1 MKIDC
6 LKVANNIYDKVKKDL
21 INLKDLNLKFK
32 IVIIKLQKNSATD
45 KYINFKIKKATEL
58 GINVEV
64 VSHLKTEEEL
74 ILYLDKL
81 NRSKNVNG
89 YIVQFPLPKSFNL
102 GNVLNHISHLK
113 DLDGLSNKWLS
124 SLLTTDCKTN
134 CIQPATAKAIMSVI
148 DNQKYNL
155 CGKHAVILNRSL
167 IVGKPIAQ
175 MLINKGAT
183 VTVCNSKTKNLN
195 VLTNMADLLIVAV
208 GIPNFIKKRSVKKN
222 AFVIDVGIN
231 FLNDKMVG
239 DVDYKQVESQAR
251 YITPVPNGIGRVTTA
266 MIFDNLV
273 ELIKLQQKK

>member
-1 MKIDC
+1 M
-6 LKVANNIYDKVKKDL
+6 
-21 INLKDLNLKFK
+21 
-32 IVIIKLQKNSATD
+32 
-45 KYINFKIKKATEL
+45 
-58 GINVEV
+58 
-64 VSHLKTEEEL
+64 
-74 ILYLDKL
+74 
-81 NRSKNVNG
+81 NG

-155 CGKHAVILNRSL
+155 SGKHAVILNRSL

-175 MLINKGAT
+175 MLINRGAT

-251 YITPVPNGIGRVTTA
+251 YITPVPNGIGRITTA

>member
-113 DLDGLSNKWLS
+113 DLDGLSNK
-124 SLLTTDCKTN
+124 
-134 CIQPATAKAIMSVI
+134 
-148 DNQKYNL
+148 
-155 CGKHAVILNRSL
+155 
-167 IVGKPIAQ
+167 
-175 MLINKGAT
+175 
-183 VTVCNSKTKNLN
+183 
-195 VLTNMADLLIVAV
+195 
-208 GIPNFIKKRSVKKN
+208 
-222 AFVIDVGIN
+222 
-231 FLNDKMVG
+231 
-239 DVDYKQVESQAR
+239 
-251 YITPVPNGIGRVTTA
+251 
-266 MIFDNLV
+266 
-273 ELIKLQQKK
+273 